1 MNQDTK
7 KSFSRRHFVKG
18 SIIVGAGAI
27 GAVAL
32 AANASKADGVGG
44 TPAADEGGGTPAAK
58 KVSMYRG
65 YYPAH
70 GEKAFT
76 QAVVAVDEAGAILA
90 LNIDEYQYMDSTVS
104 QLLPVPNATRGF
116 GNGNNP
122 EVWLVSKSDNDAYY
136 SELMATKG
144 GATQGF
150 LTSIKAIEEFAVG
163 KKPSELTGL
172 KPDAVSGSTLVDTHN
187 YLGGLDEIVKAGQF
201 VSEGSYIGDGTDLE
215 MGRVNYAA
223 HGSNCFTNAVSLVQ
237 GSSLVCTSIDD
248 FQYMA
253 STTPNLEG
261 VPNSDKSF
269 GKNYVEGRVLSSKLT
284 NNASYSQNMIDR
296 GGATQDW
303 ATSIKAI
310 EAAVAGG
317 EVHGFKASELDAVS
331 GSTLVDNVGYS
342 KTAVIA
348 ATEAWWQG

>member
-7 KSFSRRHFVKG
+7 KSFSRRNFVKG
-18 SIIVGAGAI
+18 SIIVSASAI
-27 GAVAL
+27 GAMAL
-32 AANASKADGVGG
+32 AACEPKADGGG
-44 TPAADEGGGTPAAK
+44 DTPAGGGDTPAPK

-65 YYPAH
+65 YYAAH
-70 GEKAFT
+70 GDKAFT
-76 QAVVAVDEAGAILA
+76 QAVVAVDEEGIILA
-90 LNIDEYQYMDSTVS
+90 LNIDEYQYMDSSVS

-116 GNGNNP
+116 ANGSNP
-122 EVWLVSKSDNDAYY
+122 EVWLISKSDNNAYY
-136 SELMATKG
+136 SELMASRG
-144 GATQGF
+144 GATQDF
-150 LTSIKAIEEFAVG
+150 LTSKRAMEKFAVG

-172 KPDAVSGSTLVDTHN
+172 QPDAVSGSTLVDTHN
-187 YLGGLDEIVKAGQF
+187 YLGGLDEIIKAGQF
-201 VSEGSYIGDGTDLE
+201 VSEGSYTGDGTDLA

-237 GSSLVCTSIDD
+237 GTSLVCTSIDD

-253 STTPNLEG
+253 TTTPNLEG